1 LIIYLL
7 LMLFDLFRDLFLMPS
22 AKLAL
27 VLKAGV
33 WFIFT
38 VRKQGVV
45 DLSDQNL
52 KTVCIAATESGA

>member
-1 LIIYLL
+1 
-7 LMLFDLFRDLFLMPS
+7 MLFDLFRDLFLMPS